1 MSVKL
6 KMIAGFTIIL
16 ILVMVQSYLIVS
28 MNEKRDL
35 MSQQALTMFRL
46 NLVMKDREV
55 ELKTLENDIFS
66 IIRRQ
71 QSVPEAGHGDV
82 RNTFSGVYIIYSLKQ
97 WHNAFTDSPSY
108 ASLNDALKQIIQDM
122 KPPLDQI
129 DEAISRIRA
138 LPPSAVAQRTGIFE
152 AGIQEPARDLQK
164 IIDDF
169 VAQNSLFFAVQNQS
183 LTAYSSD
190 MKRNQIITIG
200 AALLLILFVFFYA
213 QYLLKPLNWL
223 MDGVARIRNGDLTGN
238 VRTRSSDELGKLA
251 EQFNA
256 MTDEIKTHREHLE
269 YLVEKRT
276 RQLLETQKSLE
287 RTNHDLLQT
296 NMSLE
301 EARRIANGK
310 SSELEQTNR
319 ELSATLELLKATQED
334 LISREKMAALGDM
347 VAGIAHEINTPV
359 GVSLTAGSHLRS
371 ITREVLKEFRE
382 GSLTKGSFESYLNA
396 ADESAGIIAA
406 NLERAAELIIS
417 FKKVAV
423 AQSNETL
430 ETFHLAQYLKDSVTN
445 LLPALKKTKIR
456 IDIDCDDSLT
466 ITSYPG
472 AFTQI
477 FTNLIMNTITHA
489 YRPGEEG
496 SARITAKRDDR
507 HVEIEY
513 ADGGIGIRKDI
524 IQRIFDPFFTTS
536 RSKGG
541 SGLGLHIVYNIVTQ
555 MMQGTIRV
563 HSEDGKGTAF
573 FIRIPADITGYV
585 KCDAQSSSEPS

>member
-6 KMIAGFTIIL
+6 KMIAGFAI
-16 ILVMVQSYLIVS
+16 ILVMVMVQSWLIVS

-35 MSQQALTMFRL
+35 MSQQALAMFRL

-55 ELKTLENDIFS
+55 ELKTLEIDLFS
-66 IIRRQ
+66 VIRRQ
-71 QSVPEAGHGDV
+71 QNVPEAGHGDV
-82 RNTFSGVYIIYSLKQ
+82 RNTFSSVYIISALRQ
-97 WHNAFTDSPSY
+97 WHSAFTTSPSY
-108 ASLNDALKQIIQDM
+108 DALNDALKQIIQDM
-122 KPPLDQI
+122 KPPLDRI
-129 DEAISRIRA
+129 DGGIGRIRA
-138 LPPSAVAQRTGIFE
+138 LPPSQLAQRGEIFE
-152 AGIQEPARDLQK
+152 SDIQAPARELQN
-164 IIDDF
+164 IIGDF
-169 VAQNSLFFAVQNQS
+169 IAQNSLFFAVQNQS
-183 LTAYSSD
+183 LAAYSSK
-190 MKRNQIITIG
+190 MKRNQIIAIG
-200 AALLLILFVFFYA
+200 AALLFILFVVFYA

-223 MDGVARIRNGDLTGN
+223 MDGVARIRNGDLSGN
-238 VRTRSSDELGKLA
+238 VRTRSGDELGRLA

-301 EARRIANGK
+301 EARRIANDK
-310 SSELEQTNR
+310 SAELEKTNR
-319 ELSATLELLKATQED
+319 ELSSTLDLLRATQSD

-371 ITREVLKEFRE
+371 ITREVQGQFRD
-382 GSLTKGSFESYLNA
+382 GALTKGAFESYLDATN
-396 ADESAGIIAA
+396 ESAGIIEA

-423 AQSNETL
+423 AQSSEAL
-430 ETFHLAQYLKDSVTN
+430 ETFHPAQYLKDSVTN
-445 LLPALKKTKIR
+445 LLPALKRTKIR
-456 IDIDCDDSLT
+456 IVIECDESLT
-466 ITSYPG
+466 ITNYPG
-472 AFTQI
+472 AFTQV
-477 FTNLIMNTITHA
+477 FTNLMMNTISHA
-489 YRPGEEG
+489 YPAGEPGTV
-496 SARITAKRDDR
+496 RITAHKDDGNI
-507 HVEIEY
+507 EIEY
-513 ADGGIGIRKDI
+513 SDDGIGIRKEI

-555 MMQGTIRV
+555 MMRGSIQVRSEEGT
-563 HSEDGKGTAF
+563 GTAF
-573 FIRIPADITGYV
+573 FIRVPIDIPADV
-585 KCDAQSSSEPS
+585 RSSAQPT